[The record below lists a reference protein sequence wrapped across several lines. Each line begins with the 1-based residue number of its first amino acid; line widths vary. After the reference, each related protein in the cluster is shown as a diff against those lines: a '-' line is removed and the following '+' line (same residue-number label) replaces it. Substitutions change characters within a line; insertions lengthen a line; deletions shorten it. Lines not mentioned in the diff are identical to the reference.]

1 MLNTDRGAD
10 NYMIKY
16 CEGDHEK
23 TLVDV
28 APSRSVRLEMPVMS
42 ELRRG
47 ETNPGLPRMNSSS
60 SYQPILSPVPSASN
74 TPDSNYK
81 RKPHIHIA
89 AIDNSLSFPH
99 E

>member
-42 ELRRG
+42 ELRRS
-47 ETNPGLPRMNSSS
+47 EHLQKRHDRLWVIEKTN
-60 SYQPILSPVPSASN
+60 
-74 TPDSNYK
+74 
-81 RKPHIHIA
+81 
-89 AIDNSLSFPH
+89 
-99 E
+99 EW